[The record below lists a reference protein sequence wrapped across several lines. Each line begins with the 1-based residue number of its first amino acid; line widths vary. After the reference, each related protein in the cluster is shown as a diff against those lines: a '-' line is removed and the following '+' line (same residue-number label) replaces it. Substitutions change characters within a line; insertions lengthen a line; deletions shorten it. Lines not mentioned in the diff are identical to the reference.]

1 MIQIGVIGAGS
12 CDRELAALA
21 EEVGAEIARNEA
33 VLLCGGLGGVM
44 EASAK
49 GAKKESGTTVG
60 VLPDDSR
67 KNANPYIDIAIVT
80 EMGHA
85 RNVIIAR
92 SSDALVAVGGEY
104 GTLSE
109 IAHSLKMG
117 KTVVTLNS
125 KWEIEGTIRA
135 NDPKDAVRI
144 ALNSI
149 SENQ

>member
-12 CDRELAALA
+12 CERELEILA
-21 EEVGAEIARNEA
+21 EEVGAEIARNGA
-33 VLLCGGLGGVM
+33 LLMCGGLGGVM
-44 EASAK
+44 EASAR

-60 VLPDDSR
+60 LLPGASR
-67 KNANPYIDIAIVT
+67 KSANPYIDIVIVT

-85 RNVIIAR
+85 RNVLIAH
-92 SSDALVAVGGEY
+92 SADALVAVGGEY

-125 KWEIEGTIRA
+125 KWEIEGTIKA
-135 NDPKDAVRI
+135 TDPKEAVRV
-144 ALNSI
+144 ALSSI
-149 SENQ
+149 TKNE